1 MFNLK
6 NKYQPILNTKIFKNN
21 NLINIQYESFNLNR
35 IMNNSINKLLHAHL
49 VENE

>member
-6 NKYQPILNTKIFKNN
+6 NKYQPILNTKIFKYN

-35 IMNNSINKLLHAHL
+35 VVDCNINKLLHAHL
-49 VENE
+49 VENQ